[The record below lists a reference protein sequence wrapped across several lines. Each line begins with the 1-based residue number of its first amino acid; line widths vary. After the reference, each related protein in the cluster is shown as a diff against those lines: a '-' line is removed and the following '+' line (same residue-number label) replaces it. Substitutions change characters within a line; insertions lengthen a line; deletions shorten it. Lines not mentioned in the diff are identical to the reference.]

1 MKNVLF
7 LIVLFFFTT
16 SLSAQLTKYK
26 FSELETLQMQEP
38 KPVLVFVTADWC
50 SYCQLTENTTFKN
63 SEVIDLINEQFYFVE
78 LNVAEKED
86 IEFFGKV
93 YRFRSTGYKTGSHE
107 LAEAFAYNENGALYP
122 TTVIF
127 NKEQEVLFKKQEFLK
142 TEEILKVGKKL
153 SDDGERRNLIVR

>member
-1 MKNVLF
+1 MKNLF
-7 LIVLFFFTT
+7 ILIILFFLAT
-16 SLSAQLTKYK
+16 SLSGQLTKYK
-26 FSELETLQMQEP
+26 FSDLEALQMQEP

-50 SYCQLTENTTFKN
+50 AYCQLTENTTFKN
-63 SEVIDLINEQFYFVE
+63 AEVIDLINEQFYFVE

-93 YRFRSTGYKTGSHE
+93 YRFKSTGYKTGSHE
-107 LAEAFAYNENGALYP
+107 LAEAFAYNEKGSLYP

-127 NKEQEVLFKKQEFLK
+127 NQEQEVLFKKQEFLK

-153 SDDGERRNLIVR
+153 SDFAGNKKLN